1 MAEKILIIDDDLQ
14 LLALLQTGL
23 ESKGYEVLVTNSGE
37 QGLQQLEQNRPHL
50 IILDVMLPEMDGW
63 EICRRIRMISSTPI
77 VMLTGLEAKKHVVK
91 GLNLGA
97 DDYIVKPFDINVL
110 LARVAAVLRRGT
122 SDFSNEV
129 GEKTQKFENN
139 ELVIDLANRRV
150 KVRGEIVH
158 LTPLEYK
165 LLFFLVEQA
174 GRSVS
179 TAVVFDG
186 VWPYDTDAGPDSVKW
201 YIWRLRQKIE
211 VDPYNPRY
219 ILTEHGFGYRFV
231 L

>member
-23 ESKGYEVLVTNSGE
+23 EGEGYEVSVANSGE
-37 QGLQQLEQNRPHL
+37 LGLQQLEQNRPHL

-110 LARVAAVLRRGT
+110 LARVAAVLRRRT

-165 LLFFLVEQA
+165 LLFFLVEQT

>member
-165 LLFFLVEQA
+165 LLFFLVEQT

>member
-110 LARVAAVLRRGT
+110 LARVAAVLRRRT

-165 LLFFLVEQA
+165 LLFFLVEQT

>member
-110 LARVAAVLRRGT
+110 LARVAAVLRRRT